1 MTLPD
6 QPDSRRRERRVRR
19 RADEP
24 VQLGDSIH
32 DVVQSLRPTGARPAA
47 SANALGGVFGK
58 WEEAVGEAV
67 AAHVQPVALDGT
79 TLVVAVDDPSW
90 ATQLRFLERTL
101 CERLAT
107 VAGATVEKVEIR
119 VAGTGRRSQGGTS
132 RGRR

>member
-1 MTLPD
+1 MTSPE
-6 QPDSRRRERRVRR
+6 PTGRPRSRRLRRG
-19 RADEP
+19 ADDL

-32 DVVQSLRPTGARPAA
+32 DVVQSLRPAGARPAA

-67 AAHVQPVALDGT
+67 AAHVQPVALDGP
-79 TLVVAVDDPSW
+79 TLIVAVDDPSW

-107 VAGATVEKVEIR
+107 VAGATVDRVEIR
-119 VAGTGRRSQGGTS
+119 VAGSARRGSGGAG